1 MQCAHTGF
9 FADIDRKTHCVFGVE
24 EWRNTGTL
32 SALYTPLSIKPKSNG
47 RQCSSR
53 PARCSSMSRQDME
66 QPKHPLN
73 GVGVILGLIIIF
85 LRDFLVQINFQKGVP
100 IINALPD
107 NYRNGLN

>member
-1 MQCAHTGF
+1 
-9 FADIDRKTHCVFGVE
+9 
-24 EWRNTGTL
+24 
-32 SALYTPLSIKPKSNG
+32 
-47 RQCSSR
+47 
-53 PARCSSMSRQDME
+53 ME